1 MPHRHR
7 SIRLA
12 TQAMDLGLAVPEVVA
27 RRVARMVSAGSSASA
42 ADREELLR
50 MSAEKIS
57 AFHESWN
64 AMFLAV
70 CRANLRLFPSAQ
82 AWTALWLGQHHRA
95 RSAEVHH
102 AMLDILVSG
111 VTPIHRRVIANAKRL
126 RR

>member
-27 RRVARMVSAGSSASA
+27 RRVARMASAGSSASA

-50 MSAEKIS
+50 MSVEKVS
-57 AFHESWN
+57 AFYESWN

-70 CRANLRLFPSAQ
+70 WRANLRLFFSTQP
-82 AWTALWLGQHHRA
+82 WTAPWPRQHHRA
-95 RSAEVHH
+95 RRAEVHH
-102 AMLDILVSG
+102 AMLDIVVSG
-111 VTPIHRRVIANAKRL
+111 VAPIHRRVIANAKRL
-126 RR
+126 RK